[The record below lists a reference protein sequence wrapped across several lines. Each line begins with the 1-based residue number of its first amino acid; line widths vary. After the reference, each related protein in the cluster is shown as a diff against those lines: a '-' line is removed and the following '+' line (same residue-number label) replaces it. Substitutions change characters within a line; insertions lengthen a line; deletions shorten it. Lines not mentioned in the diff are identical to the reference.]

1 MKKET
6 EKLAQSAVAV
16 QDNLNRMT
24 VDEINRSAP
33 SAEPAPQEASLEE
46 IAKREGALYIKPKR
60 RLNPPL
66 GSLDNCKNPEKIK
79 REHARAWE
87 YVKGIYENYVVS
99 GEPIT
104 FSLCLYPGDADYLWE
119 IPCNRV
125 VYVPRM
131 VAQHLEEVQK
141 YHTFSQ
147 LAPNSDPSP
156 LSVGE
161 VEGMRWFR
169 PSGTHYRGKFRP
181 VGAFL

>member
-6 EKLAQSAVAV
+6 EKLVEGSLAV
-16 QDNLNRMT
+16 QENLNRMT
-24 VDEINRSAP
+24 VDEINRTAP
-33 SAEPAPQEASLEE
+33 LVEPTPQAESLEE
-46 IAKREGALYIKPKR
+46 IAKREGCLYIKPKR

-79 REHARAWE
+79 KEHARAWE
-87 YVKGIYENYVVS
+87 YVKGIYENYVIS
-99 GEPIT
+99 GEAIT
-104 FSLCLYPGDADYLWE
+104 FSLCLFPGDADYLWE

-147 LAPNSDPSP
+147 LATTSEPSP
-156 LSVGE
+156 MSMGDVD
-161 VEGMRWFR
+161 GMRWFR
-169 PSGTHYRGKFRP
+169 ASGTHYRGKFRP
-181 VGAFL
+181 VGAFQ